1 MTGRFPS
8 GTLKL
13 AGHLA
18 RPPGGV
24 EAGSA
29 GIPAVVLCHGF
40 PSGAGGARTAATTF
54 PQLADRIA
62 SESGWVAL
70 AFTFRGAG
78 RSEGHFSLGGWLDD
92 VAAAVEHVRSTEA
105 VSGVWL
111 IGFGTGGALSLC
123 AAARDPRVR
132 GVAALGAP
140 ADFDDWAGQPRRL
153 LVHAREISLIT
164 DAAFPS
170 SFEVW
175 ARPLR
180 AIRAAQCAA
189 ELEDRSL
196 LVVHSHDDDVVP
208 SLDARVLADAHGAA
222 ELRLIA
228 GAGHR
233 LRHDPRAVAV
243 LLGWL
248 DRQRHQA
255 LPRP

>member
-1 MTGRFPS
+1 MPMTYRFRS
-8 GTLKL
+8 GSLSL
-13 AGHLA
+13 AGHLS
-18 RPPGGV
+18 RPAGGS
-24 EAGSA
+24 EAGST
-29 GIPAVVLCHGF
+29 GLPAVVVCHGF

-62 SESGWVAL
+62 EEVGWLAL
-70 AFTFRGAG
+70 SFTFRGAG

-92 VAAAVEHVRSTEA
+92 VVAAADHLRGVEP

-111 IGFGTGGALSLC
+111 VGFGTGGALGVC
-123 AAARDPRVR
+123 AAARDERIR

-153 LVHAREISLIT
+153 LDHARDIGLVS
-164 DAAFPS
+164 DGAFPV
-170 SFEVW
+170 SFETW
-175 ARPLR
+175 TRPLR
-180 AIRAAQCAA
+180 GIRAARCAT
-189 ELEDRSL
+189 ELAPRPL
-196 LVVHSHDDDVVP
+196 LVVHSSDDDVVP
-208 SLDARVLADAHGAA
+208 SFDARVIADAHGGAD
-222 ELRLIA
+222 LRLIS

-255 LPRP
+255 